1 VLSFPLAELT
11 KQQTSPEV
19 APMARKD
26 KISIIRSEEFAS
38 VEDEL
43 AAAVDQ
49 LENAN
54 SRILAL
60 LESETAIMGESPAG
74 NTPEEAVPDPVEQ
87 TA

>member
-1 VLSFPLAELT
+1 MS
-11 KQQTSPEV
+11 
-19 APMARKD
+19 RKD

-54 SRILAL
+54 SRIQAL
-60 LESETAIMGESPAG
+60 LASETAIMGESPAESAG
-74 NTPEEAVPDPVEQ
+74 DAAAPAAVEQ

>member
-1 VLSFPLAELT
+1 MS
-11 KQQTSPEV
+11 
-19 APMARKD
+19 RKD

-43 AAAVDQ
+43 AAAVDE

-54 SRILAL
+54 LRIQAL
-60 LESETAIMGESPAG
+60 LESETAIMGESPAAD
-74 NTPEEAVPDPVEQ
+74 TADEAAAAVPDAVEQ

>member
-1 VLSFPLAELT
+1 MS
-11 KQQTSPEV
+11 
-19 APMARKD
+19 RKD

-43 AAAVDQ
+43 AEAVDR

-54 SRILAL
+54 SRIQAL

-74 NTPEEAVPDPVEQ
+74 NAAEEAAPAATDAVEQ
-87 TA
+87 N

>member
-1 VLSFPLAELT
+1 MS
-11 KQQTSPEV
+11 
-19 APMARKD
+19 RKD

-54 SRILAL
+54 SRIQAL
-60 LESETAIMGESPAG
+60 LESERIIVGEP
-74 NTPEEAVPDPVEQ
+74 TTEEAVESAAAVSAAMEQ
-87 TA
+87 PAQITS